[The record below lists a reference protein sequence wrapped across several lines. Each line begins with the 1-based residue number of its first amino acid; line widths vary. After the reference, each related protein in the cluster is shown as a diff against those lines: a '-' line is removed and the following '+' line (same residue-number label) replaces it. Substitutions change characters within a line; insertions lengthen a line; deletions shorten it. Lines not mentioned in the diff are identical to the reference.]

1 MPETYLRF
9 GELIF
14 VGWRY
19 RGETGA
25 PGCVKKATRILCR
38 LCPLFFFFFHFV
50 TKIQLPDIENNVS
63 LLGLVPFSKRKKKNL
78 LFACD
83 FNDLPV
89 FSFSYLYAQ
98 PPPWCGTEWY
108 WLSRERERKG
118 KFTGKLVKNI
128 FARLLFFFYYFYYH
142 SLTIPRKKKMAG
154 QNTFMAVSFSFSNNH
169 KKICLFQTLAR
180 SSFFFLF
187 FFFY

>member
-63 LLGLVPFSKRKKKNL
+63 LLGLVPFSKRRKKKRIS
-78 LFACD
+78 C
-83 FNDLPV
+83 LPV
-89 FSFSYLYAQ
+89 ILTTCPSSLFRIYMPSHHHGVEPNGIGF
-98 PPPWCGTEWY
+98 PE
-108 WLSRERERKG
+108 REREKGQVHWQTRK
-118 KFTGKLVKNI
+118 KYFCAFT
-128 FARLLFFFYYFYYH
+128 FFLNFYYH

-169 KKICLFQTLAR
+169 KKICLFQT
-180 SSFFFLF
+180 
-187 FFFY
+187 